1 MAVVLQFCHVFLY
14 PTNRGQ
20 SRCSLNY
27 GCGPIFK
34 TLICIVVSIIY
45 YGVFPAIL
53 RVDVGAELDE
63 TGGDVD
69 PAVERR
75 HVERRAVVVVSG
87 LDERG
92 ILLEELPHSCG
103 VVLVRVP
110 EYQRR
115 ATHSLLLLLLLT
127 AVAATR
133 THRFF
138 FELESKKN
146 GLIVIFWFWFWLVLC
161 STIFWMSP
169 HNFYFFLFLLVNF
182 VGGLKRVGYIIFL
195 CFAFAAPS
203 IFHCC

>member
-1 MAVVLQFCHVFLY
+1 MQFCHVFLY

-127 AVAATR
+127 AVAAATTR
-133 THRFF
+133 THRFSSSNLNPNRRTVRF
-138 FELESKKN
+138 IQASVTSSSSSAFYYN
-146 GLIVIFWFWFWLVLC
+146 LVL
-161 STIFWMSP
+161 
-169 HNFYFFLFLLVNF
+169 
-182 VGGLKRVGYIIFL
+182 VGVGPLPQRYL
-195 CFAFAAPS
+195 
-203 IFHCC
+203 